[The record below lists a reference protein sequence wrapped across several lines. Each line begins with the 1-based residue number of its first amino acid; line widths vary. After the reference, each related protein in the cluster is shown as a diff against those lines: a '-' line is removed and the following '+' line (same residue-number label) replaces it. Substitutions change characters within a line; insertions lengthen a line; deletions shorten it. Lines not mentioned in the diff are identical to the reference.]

1 MTSQGQSETSLQ
13 PSNSSNLL
21 KKSSSAAFPKYN
33 SLSAGKKEEE
43 EISSHLMEP
52 EADMEDCYGPVPP
65 TTDEPGV
72 YTDPFT
78 QDYHVIPNP
87 AIPGRSR

>member
-43 EISSHLMEP
+43 ENAPLIESLNIGAKSLSGGLPSLISNLGSESSKKTR
-52 EADMEDCYGPVPP
+52 V
-65 TTDEPGV
+65 
-72 YTDPFT
+72 
-78 QDYHVIPNP
+78 
-87 AIPGRSR
+87 